1 MTSPL
6 STQAVLLT
14 ELERKFASGAEIIE
28 RINQRVALKLS
39 AGSVYP
45 ALLNMEGERLI
56 KRKLVR
62 GGRRSSEGRA
72 LYFELTAKGRRQ
84 ARLNRMLIESLVL
97 WERQLAE
104 SVLLR

>member
-1 MTSPL
+1 ML
-6 STQAVLLT
+6 A

-28 RINQRVALKLS
+28 RVNKRAALKLS

-56 KRKLVR
+56 RRKLVR
-62 GGRRSSEGRA
+62 GGGRRSSEGRA

-84 ARLNRMLIESLVL
+84 AKLNRMLVESLVL
-97 WERQLAE
+97 WQRNLVEHMVRGMG
-104 SVLLR
+104 